1 MLAKFILGFLWLGFA
16 AAWIRVAQHT
26 TLREFLDS
34 LRLLLLM
41 TLAYSL
47 VLAAWVLHNVAIYRR
62 KGPRNNV
69 RESALFPAHDYLGT
83 PLDVRV
89 DRLSESEI
97 VIDLMEGKKCY
108 LPQQAV
114 LGLLPLVH
122 ATSETTLETEE
133 PVKSGKGNS

>member
-1 MLAKFILGFLWLGFA
+1 MLTKFILGLLWLGFA
-16 AAWIRVAQHT
+16 ASWIRVAQHA
-26 TLREFLDS
+26 TLRELMDS

-47 VLAAWVLHNVAIYRR
+47 VVAAWVLHNVAIYRR
-62 KGPRNNV
+62 KGPRNKA
-69 RESALFPAHDYLGT
+69 RESALMPAHDYLGM

-97 VIDLMEGKKCY
+97 VIDLIDGKKFY

-114 LGLLPLVH
+114 SSLLPLVH
-122 ATSETTLETEE
+122 ATSETSLETGD
-133 PVKSGKGNS
+133 PVKSGKAGS